1 MLSFGAFP
9 VATQKT
15 IKLYFYKKFVQN
27 VHRKTPEK
35 SPVRKCYVL
44 FRPTLFV
51 MTFTSKLLQKTV
63 LLLIINLHTT
73 PIIPKAFKKQC
84 EGQYKRRNQ
93 INRQHLKLIA

>member
-15 IKLYFYKKFVQN
+15 IRLYFYKMFVQN

-35 SPVRKCYVL
+35 FPVRKYHVL

-51 MTFTSKLLQKTV
+51 ITFTSKLLKKAM
-63 LLLIINLHTT
+63 LLLKINLQTT

-84 EGQYKRRNQ
+84 EGQYKKRN
-93 INRQHLKLIA
+93 